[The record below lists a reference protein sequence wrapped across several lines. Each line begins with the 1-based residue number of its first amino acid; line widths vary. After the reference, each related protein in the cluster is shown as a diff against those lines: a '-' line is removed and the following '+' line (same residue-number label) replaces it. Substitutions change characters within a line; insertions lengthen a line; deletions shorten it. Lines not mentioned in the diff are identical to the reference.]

1 MGRCFE
7 SCLFP
12 QELRG
17 GQESEAEDDESGAK
31 NPGRAWRP
39 KVHFV
44 WDELLDELLPSDGCG
59 RSPAG
64 SFQEFFRIVVDGA

>member
-1 MGRCFE
+1 MAQCFE
-7 SCLFP
+7 SRLFF

-39 KVHFV
+39 KVHYV
-44 WDELLDELLPSDGCG
+44 WDELLDELLPPDGCG
-59 RSPAG
+59 RPPAG
-64 SFQEFFRIVVDGA
+64 SFQEFFRIVVDGG